1 MLSGTEHVLIT
12 ILKKTRSEK
21 LLKPVFFLYSPE
33 SCVPTTAEHTKGPLE
48 QNFLSSV
55 TRRNPIGI
63 FVKFE
68 INLERWVRYIS
79 RGAISPAGADLLLVN
94 DRLLFL
100 KDWKKNK
107 HTLRKEICHPWWRR
121 FTSSRLYE
129 GRQKLTGIVFVNM
142 CLLFLK
148 WCGRKSR
155 ERLENVFGI
164 TLSYLSWFFILYPF
178 ISVVTFKPTFL
189 GKGEMQ

>member
-1 MLSGTEHVLIT
+1 MAWHWSREEEKILLSCFPLLQMLSGTEHVLIT

-55 TRRNPIGI
+55 TRGNPTGI

-79 RGAISPAGADLLLVN
+79 RGAISPSGADLLLVN

-100 KDWKKNK
+100 KDWKKQT
-107 HTLRKEICHPWWRR
+107 H
-121 FTSSRLYE
+121 F
-129 GRQKLTGIVFVNM
+129 
-142 CLLFLK
+142 
-148 WCGRKSR
+148 R
-155 ERLENVFGI
+155 ERN
-164 TLSYLSWFFILYPF
+164 LSSMMASIYFKQALWRKAKAHWYSICKHVL
-178 ISVVTFKPTFL
+178 TFSTMVWK
-189 GKGEMQ
+189 KQ

>member
-1 MLSGTEHVLIT
+1 MWLPWGNSHLQLVDGMTLIKRRRKNFALMFSFTSNALRDGACFDYNTKKNKKWKTTETSLS
-12 ILKKTRSEK
+12 
-21 LLKPVFFLYSPE
+21 FFLYSPE

-55 TRRNPIGI
+55 TRGNPTGI

-100 KDWKKNK
+100 KDWKKQT
-107 HTLRKEICHPWWRR
+107 H
-121 FTSSRLYE
+121 F
-129 GRQKLTGIVFVNM
+129 
-142 CLLFLK
+142 
-148 WCGRKSR
+148 R
-155 ERLENVFGI
+155 ERN
-164 TLSYLSWFFILYPF
+164 LSSMMASIYFKQALWRKAKAHWYSICKHVL
-178 ISVVTFKPTFL
+178 TFSTMVWK
-189 GKGEMQ
+189 KQ